1 MTDQELLAAQFE
13 GHRERLHRLAQ
24 RMLGSASDADDA
36 VQDVWLRVSAAGADD
51 VDNFGGWLTTIASRV
66 CLNMLRAR
74 ATHGD
79 TSWDDAAVEPVIELD
94 REGAD
99 PAGEAQLADA
109 VGAAL
114 MLVLD
119 RLSPAERVAFVL
131 HDSFDVPFDQIAELL
146 DRSPDAARQLASR
159 ARRRVRSAD
168 ARGGSPVASR
178 RPIVD
183 AFFAAARDGDF
194 DGLVG
199 LLSPDVELRI
209 DAGMSANAVVRGAE
223 TVAGRALMFAS
234 PGAVLHPVLVDGLPG
249 VVVRV
254 DGRAVSVMAFDVDG
268 DRIVA
273 IDAFTG
279 AERIAALALPA

>member
-1 MTDQELLAAQFE
+1 
-13 GHRERLHRLAQ
+13 
-24 RMLGSASDADDA
+24 
-36 VQDVWLRVSAAGADD
+36 
-51 VDNFGGWLTTIASRV
+51 
-66 CLNMLRAR
+66 
-74 ATHGD
+74 
-79 TSWDDAAVEPVIELD
+79 
-94 REGAD
+94 
-99 PAGEAQLADA
+99 
-109 VGAAL
+109 
-114 MLVLD
+114 
-119 RLSPAERVAFVL
+119 
-131 HDSFDVPFDQIAELL
+131 
-146 DRSPDAARQLASR
+146 
-159 ARRRVRSAD
+159 
-168 ARGGSPVASR
+168 VASR